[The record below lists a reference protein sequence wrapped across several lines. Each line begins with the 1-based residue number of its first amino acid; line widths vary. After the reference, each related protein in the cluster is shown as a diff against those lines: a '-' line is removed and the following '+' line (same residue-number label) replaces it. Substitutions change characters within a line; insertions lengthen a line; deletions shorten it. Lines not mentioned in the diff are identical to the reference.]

1 MYDMLGYLDHQ
12 FAPGESRL
20 VVAATRHED
29 GTFASAD
36 VLEWHRQRGRL
47 LRSLTDIEGAPAVE
61 FSDDID
67 AEDPR
72 ETGYAVVDLLVASAT
87 IASSIAAVIS
97 TWLSLRPRQKKDSV
111 PGVRLELPG
120 KTLILSGRLKKK
132 ETQRLVEAFLAS
144 SAKPSRR

>member
-1 MYDMLGYLDHQ
+1 MYDMLSYLEHP

-29 GTFASAD
+29 GTFTGPD

-47 LRSLTDIEGAPAVE
+47 LRSLADVEGAPAVE
-61 FSDDID
+61 FSDDVG

-72 ETGYAVVDLLVASAT
+72 ETGYAVLDLMIAGTT
-87 IASSIAAVIS
+87 IASSIATVIS
-97 TWLSLRPRQKKDSV
+97 TWLSLRPRKEKDSV

-120 KTLILSGRLKKK
+120 KAL
-132 ETQRLVEAFLAS
+132 
-144 SAKPSRR
+144 